1 MMNYIWAGMILL
13 SLIYGAITERIADV
27 SAAALSGASDGVA
40 LAGSILGI
48 MCLWSGLMGIAR
60 DAGLIQ
66 KVGKLLRPLTALLFP
81 NIPQNSPAMDAIVAN
96 MTANM
101 LGMANAA
108 TPLGLKAMQEL
119 KKLSPSMKNT
129 ASNDMCTFAIINT
142 ASIQLIP
149 ATMIALRQA
158 NGSLNAGE
166 IVLPV
171 ILCSITAITVA
182 LTAERII
189 TARRRRG

>member
-13 SLIYGAITERIADV
+13 SLIYGAITGNISDV
-27 SAAALSGASDGVA
+27 SSAALSGAADGVA
-40 LAGSILGI
+40 LAISILGI

-60 DAGLIQ
+60 DAGLVRKI
-66 KVGKLLRPLTALLFP
+66 GKLIRPLTKSLFP
-81 NIPQNSPAMDAIVAN
+81 GIPQDSPAMDAIVMN

-119 KKLSPSMKNT
+119 KKLSPSLKNV
-129 ASNDMCTFAIINT
+129 ASNDMCTFVIINT

-149 ATMIALRQA
+149 ITVIALRQA
-158 NGSLNAGE
+158 NGSANAGE

-171 ILCSITAITVA
+171 VLCSFAAIIIGVISS
-182 LTAERII
+182 RII
-189 TARRRRG
+189 RDRRGRL